1 MNINKIRQDF
11 PLLENVIYMDNAAT
25 SLSPRSVVE
34 AMNDFEYIY
43 RANSGR
49 ALHRLAK
56 FTSQQYINAHEK
68 ISKFIGA
75 DYGSTV
81 LTKNTTE
88 AINTVSYGLHW
99 EKNDHIIIT
108 GLEHHSNFLPWIR
121 LRKKGINVTIIKPDL
136 NGILD
141 LNELESQIN
150 KNTKLLAVT
159 HVSNVLGNILPIK
172 KISNICKAH
181 DVKLLIDGAQSV
193 PHIPIDLKDIDCDY
207 FCFSGH
213 KMLGPTGTG
222 ILWMKEENIEP
233 LILGGGMINEVFD
246 DKYTLAS
253 NYSKYEAGTPNI
265 SGMIGLAKAADYL
278 QNIGMDSI
286 ANYEKKLTLQLIDG
300 LKNIENVTVYGTGDI
315 VNKAGVVSFNVKN
328 MHSHEVAHILD
339 EAATIMVRSG
349 DHCCQPLM
357 RYLGL
362 NQGTVR
368 VSLSLYNTQ
377 EEIELLLETIE
388 EITRRL

>member
-34 AMNDFEYIY
+34 TMNDFEYIY

-75 DYGSTV
+75 DYGSTI

-99 EKNDHIIIT
+99 EKNDHIITT

-181 DVKLLIDGAQSV
+181 DIKLLIDGAQSV

-233 LILGGGMINEVFD
+233 LMLGGGMINEVFD

-265 SGMIGLAKAADYL
+265 SGMIGLAKAVDYL